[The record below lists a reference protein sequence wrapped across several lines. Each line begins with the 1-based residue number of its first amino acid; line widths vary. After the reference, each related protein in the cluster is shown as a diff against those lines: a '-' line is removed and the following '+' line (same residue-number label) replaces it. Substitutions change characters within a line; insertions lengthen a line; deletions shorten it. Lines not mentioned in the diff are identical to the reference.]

1 MTNGSLISSNEI
13 IDKTGFSETTLA
25 NFIILGILPKPIV
38 KEPVSEEKDLEQN
51 VFFPADVLDRIFNVK
66 FNKKPNNSMKDI
78 IEFFQNP
85 IGAVTNL

>member
-1 MTNGSLISSNEI
+1 MTNDSLISSNEI

-38 KEPVSEEKDLEQN
+38 KEPVSEEKDPEQN
-51 VFFPADVLDRIFNVK
+51 VFFPAYVLDRIFNVK
-66 FNKKPNNSMKDI
+66 FNKKPNNSMEDI
-78 IEFFQNP
+78 IQFFQNP